1 MSTMPRIVRT
11 RREIIEMVLVSFGFA
26 AGLMLI
32 VWGVSGSVTGREA
45 LGIPDEIEVVSPAP
59 NDTQVLSRTEIFVDL
74 IPGLEAEL
82 IVNGVTLETSR
93 LGEVEVDPGA
103 QVELPP
109 TAIYDPGNFS
119 IRFQPQEGAAI
130 EEWELGVHN
139 VTVVYWEIEKGRAS
153 SSSFSWSF
161 EVL

>member
-1 MSTMPRIVRT
+1 MPRIVRT
-11 RREIIEMVLVSFGFA
+11 RREIIEMVLVSLGFA
-26 AGLMLI
+26 TGIMLI

-45 LGIPDEIEVVSPAP
+45 LGIPDEIERVSPAP
-59 NDTQVLSRTEIFVDL
+59 NDSQVLSRTEIFVDL
-74 IPGLEAEL
+74 AAGLEAEL

-93 LGEVEVDPGA
+93 LGEVEGLAPGA
-103 QVELPP
+103 QVDLPP

>member
-1 MSTMPRIVRT
+1 MPRIVRT
-11 RREIIEMVLVSFGFA
+11 RREIIEMVLISLGFA
-26 AGLMLI
+26 TGLMLI

-45 LGIPDEIEVVSPAP
+45 LGIPDEIERVSPAP

-74 IPGLEAEL
+74 AAGLEAEL
-82 IVNGVTLETSR
+82 IVNGVTLETAR
-93 LGEVEVDPGA
+93 LGEVEGLAPGA

-139 VTVVYWEIEKGRAS
+139 VTVVYWDAEKGRAS
-153 SSSFSWSF
+153 SASFSWSF